1 MAMKIKTKFLGAVEI
16 SEPEIINFPEGI
28 PGFEEKSK
36 YIILDIPDNEVFKVL
51 QNVDNE
57 YISFVVTDPWVFF
70 KSYDFDIPEEEL
82 LKIKIRKEEQ
92 ISVMNIVTLSDEFEN
107 STVNLLA
114 PVVVNT
120 DDRTGKQ
127 YVLNS
132 GKYTTKHP
140 LFQKEEGEANAD
152 S

>member
-1 MAMKIKTKFLGAVEI
+1 MAMKIKTKFLGTVEI
-16 SEPEIINFPEGI
+16 NEPEIINFPEGI
-28 PGFEEKSK
+28 PGFEESRK
-36 YIILDIPDNEVFKVL
+36 YVLLDIPDNEVFKVL
-51 QNVDNE
+51 QNVDDE

-70 KSYDFDIPEEEL
+70 KFYDFDIPEEEL
-82 LKIKIRKEEQ
+82 LKINIRKEEQ

-132 GKYTTKHP
+132 GKYMTKHP
-140 LFQKEEGEANAD
+140 LFQKEEGEPNAD